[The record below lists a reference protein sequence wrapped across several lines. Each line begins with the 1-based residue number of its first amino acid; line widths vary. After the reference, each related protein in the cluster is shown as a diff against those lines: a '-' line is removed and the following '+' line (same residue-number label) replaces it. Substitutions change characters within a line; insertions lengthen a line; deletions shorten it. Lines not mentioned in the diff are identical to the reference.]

1 MRGSAM
7 NARCIDYDYNAPE
20 NDSVFR
26 RDLEIQDSK
35 IARDHDGDISLS
47 LGGLVLG
54 FENDREFFLLVN
66 LISKFFWGQSWS

>member
-1 MRGSAM
+1 M

-66 LISKFFWGQSWS
+66 LISKFFWSESWS

>member
-1 MRGSAM
+1 MGCAM

-20 NDSVFR
+20 NDSIFR
-26 RDLEIQDSK
+26 RELEILDSK

-47 LGGLVLG
+47 LGGLVLE
-54 FENDREFFLLVN
+54 FDSDREFFLLVN